1 MSGREAAGE
10 GGKGAAAARKRW
22 WVPLLKLVLTVGVTW
37 LILRGA
43 GIRLAEVGPEDWAL
57 VRPRVPYLV
66 LSVALLFA
74 TFGIAA
80 ALWSRNLAEFGERR
94 VGVVEGAAILL
105 IANLGRY
112 VPGKI
117 LALAGVAVLAR
128 RRGMSGV
135 RATGAAVTAQMVNLL
150 GAAVV
155 GVWVVVW
162 SAGLSEAWMI
172 AGGAAIVAGLTGFL
186 YFGGAGALIRWVLR
200 RSGHAGELP
209 DASGRSLLLLLPG
222 YVAGWV
228 VHGAAFVCLS
238 RGLGLAPPLGFG
250 VGTTAFAAAYFM
262 GYVVMVAPGGIGIRE
277 SGLTLF
283 LTPVLGMEGAVVLAV
298 LQRVWIMA
306 VELVGA
312 AAGAVVLRRPG
323 APMSAGA
330 GTKVAEPSALA
341 PSQPE
346 TDVAAPAPGSTP

>member
-1 MSGREAAGE
+1 MSGREVVGE
-10 GGKGAAAARKRW
+10 GGKGDRAARKRW
-22 WVPLLKLVLTVGVTW
+22 WVLPVKLLLTVGVTW

-43 GIRLAEVGPEDWAL
+43 GIRLGEVGTVDWAL
-57 VRPRVPYLV
+57 VRLDVPYLV
-66 LSVALLFA
+66 LSVALLFV

-80 ALWSRNLAEFGERR
+80 VLWSRNLVEFGERR
-94 VGVVEGAAILL
+94 VGVVEGASILL

-155 GVWVVVW
+155 GVWVAVW
-162 SAGLSEAWMI
+162 SAGLSEAWKI
-172 AGGAAIVAGLTGFL
+172 AVGVAIVAGLAGFL
-186 YFGGAGALIRWVLR
+186 YFGGAGTLLRWVLR

-209 DASGRSLLLLLPG
+209 NTSGRNLLRLLPG
-222 YVAGWV
+222 YIVNWV

-238 RGLGLAPPLGFG
+238 RGIGLDIGFG

-262 GYVVMVAPGGIGIRE
+262 GYVVMFAPGGIGIRE
-277 SGLTLF
+277 SGLALF
-283 LTPVLGMEGAVVLAV
+283 LTPILGMEAAALALAV
-298 LQRVWIMA
+298 LQRVWITA

-312 AAGAVVLRRPG
+312 VVGAVVLRRP
-323 APMSAGA
+323 AVPSPADA
-330 GTKVAEPSALA
+330 GTGIAEPATISS
-341 PSQPE
+341 PQSE
-346 TDVAAPAPGSTP
+346 TDAAELATEGPA

>member
-1 MSGREAAGE
+1 MSGRGSAGE
-10 GGKGAAAARKRW
+10 AGKGGAAARRRW
-22 WVPLLKLVLTVGVTW
+22 WALPVKLALTVGVTW

-43 GIRLAEVGPEDWAL
+43 GIRLAEVGTDDWAL
-57 VRPRVPYLV
+57 VRLDLPYLA

-80 ALWSRNLAEFGERR
+80 ALWSRNLVEFGERR
-94 VGVVEGAAILL
+94 VGVAEGAAILL

-150 GAAVV
+150 GAAAV
-155 GVWVVVW
+155 GAWVAVW
-162 SAGLSEAWMI
+162 SAGLSEAWKI
-172 AGGAAIVAGLTGFL
+172 AAGVAIVAGLTGFL
-186 YFGGAGALIRWVLR
+186 YFGGAGVLLRWVLR
-200 RSGHAGELP
+200 RSGHTGELP
-209 DASGRSLLLLLPG
+209 DASGRSLLRLLPG
-222 YVAGWV
+222 YIVNWV

-238 RGLGLAPPLGFG
+238 RGLGLDIGFG

-262 GYVVMVAPGGIGIRE
+262 GYVVMVAPGGIGVRE

-283 LTPVLGMEGAVVLAV
+283 LTPVLGTDAVLALAV
-298 LQRVWIMA
+298 LQRVWITA
-306 VELVGA
+306 AELAGA
-312 AAGAVVLRRPG
+312 AAGAFVLRRPV
-323 APMSAGA
+323 APVPARADAG
-330 GTKVAEPSALA
+330 VAEPAAGAS
-341 PSQPE
+341 SRGDPE
-346 TDVAAPAPGSTP
+346 VADPAPGGAA

>member
-1 MSGREAAGE
+1 MSGREAVGE
-10 GGKGAAAARKRW
+10 GGRGGSAGRRRW
-22 WVPLLKLVLTVGVTW
+22 WVPLVKLVLTVGVTW
-37 LILRGA
+37 LILKGA
-43 GIRLAEVGPEDWAL
+43 EIRLAEVGTVDWGM
-57 VRPRVPYLV
+57 VRLDVPYLL
-66 LSVALLFA
+66 LSVALLFV

-80 ALWSRNLAEFGERR
+80 VLWSRNLVEFGERR
-94 VGVVEGAAILL
+94 VGVAEGASILL

-155 GVWVVVW
+155 GVWVAVW
-162 SAGLSEAWMI
+162 SAGLSEAWKI
-172 AGGAAIVAGLTGFL
+172 VLGAAIVTGLAGFL
-186 YFGGAGALIRWVLR
+186 YFGGAGVLLRWVLR

-209 DASGRSLLLLLPG
+209 DSSGRSLLRLLPG
-222 YVAGWV
+222 YILNWV

-238 RGLGLAPPLGFG
+238 RGLGMEIGFG

-262 GYVVMVAPGGIGIRE
+262 GYVVMIAPGGLGVRE

-283 LTPVLGMEGAVVLAV
+283 LTPILGSQPSLILAA
-298 LQRVWIMA
+298 LQRVWITA
-306 VELVGA
+306 AELVGA
-312 AAGAVVLRRPG
+312 AAGAFVLRRTPVPG
-323 APMSAGA
+323 AIPPARPDTEAAVPSPG
-330 GTKVAEPSALA
+330 GTP
-341 PSQPE
+341 
-346 TDVAAPAPGSTP
+346 